1 MENKKNIKTS
11 TEKLPVTTKKQK
23 FVGFKELMDTETGE
37 VIPVQLNE
45 IADRDFNFHKLWLQM
60 FINGLDEI
68 ANKKMKLAFWI
79 IDHLNKENQLIYTFR
94 RMAEETGLSI
104 ETVIKTMKALQNG
117 NPPFLKKMQ
126 SGVYVVNPD
135 ILYKGSHQSRMGVI
149 YQFRET
155 PTPAEKKEIE
165 KFRTENTAPNS
176 PESTT
181 SHEETPIQEKVPAE
195 AETPKNEPVG
205 ENFEI
210 LLKTDLPQLI
220 GTEKQIWWAEQIRL
234 NFFNELNFEN
244 MTKKLVEIFKTK
256 TESKFW
262 IENREKEIDEL
273 EKTL

>member
-23 FVGFKELMDTETGE
+23 FVGFDELYTKDGE
-37 VIPVQLNE
+37 IVPVQVSQVE
-45 IADRDFNFHKLWLQM
+45 DRDFNFHKLWLQM

-117 NPPFLKKMQ
+117 NPPFLKKLQ

-149 YQFRET
+149 YQFGKT

-165 KFRTENTAPNS
+165 KFKAENTASNS
-176 PESTT
+176 PESPT
-181 SHEETPIQEKVPAE
+181 SHEETPIREKVPAE
-195 AETPKNEPVG
+195 VETAPNEPVG

-220 GTEKQIWWAEQIRL
+220 GTEKQILWAEQIRL

-256 TESKFW
+256 TDSKFW
-262 IENREKEIDEL
+262 IENREKEISEL
-273 EKTL
+273 KKTL

>member
-1 MENKKNIKTS
+1 MQKS
-11 TEKLPVTTKKQK
+11 KLPNTTKKQK
-23 FVGFKELMDTETGE
+23 FVGFDELYTKDGE
-37 VIPVQLNE
+37 IVPVQVSQVE
-45 IADRDFNFHKLWLQM
+45 DRDFNFHKLWLRM
-60 FINGLDEI
+60 FIEGLDRI
-68 ANKKMKLAFWI
+68 ANKKMRLAFWI
-79 IDHLNKENQLIYTFR
+79 IDHLNKENQLIYTFK
-94 RMAEETGLSI
+94 RMAEETGIS
-104 ETVIKTMKALQNG
+104 EYTVILTMKELQNG
-117 NPPFLKKMQ
+117 NPPFLKKLH
-126 SGVYVVNPD
+126 SGAYVVNPD

-155 PTPAEKKEIE
+155 PTPTEKKEIE

-176 PESTT
+176 PKSTT
-181 SHEETPIQEKVPAE
+181 SHEEPPTQEKVPAE
-195 AETPKNEPVG
+195 VETPKNEPVG